1 MSSYPVPSCAASSM
15 DREVPGGGALM
26 VAVRVSDL
34 VSPVRNGRPLGEGDR
49 SALVIAG
56 TEQIRTGDQVVFL
69 KLVAAAPAQLRRDGR
84 VQAQGSPCEH
94 ATLGPLEDWL
104 EQQAGPGVIDEIAE
118 RAVLREDYVKGV
130 RKRLLSRAFVIRAIV
145 LMTLLPDADAREAV
159 IALAGDLAVV
169 PWARAWR
176 PASPRAFGDWR
187 AALGPQPLEELRD
200 IVLGASHAEHEDRD
214 WRAVII
220 GGLKVS
226 SADGTLIRVP
236 DTPANRAAFGST
248 GTGDDSAPF
257 PQIRA
262 LPLNDAS
269 TRGLLGMPHGPA
281 GTDKAAAGQKL
292 LDTAM
297 EEYPHLFTRDRI
309 WLLDRNFPGT
319 ARIARLIARTHV
331 LIRLKSDIPLKMI
344 SPILPD
350 GSYIA
355 EISGDGVTVTVR
367 VIEYYVHVEGQ
378 VVPEMFCLITNL
390 TDIGEYPAIELAA
403 LYKWRWD
410 GSGDRPAGDEILPG
424 RRRPVSRADAPLANP
439 GPGPAGTRRLGR
451 GHRDDPRHRARCRPR
466 RGARP
471 ERAPGRAAR
480 PAPRDPLHRH
490 PPRRHRRDP
499 PRQDRLR
506 RPDQRTRQ
514 TPHDNRQEP
523 APCPQGEMPQ
533 RLRARQPRGHRHPHR
548 PGRHHPRQQAR
559 LTSGTATAARD
570 LPEKLPAGPVEPG
583 RCPARHAGPQHAP
596 GRELPTVT
604 RTSRPAPPA
613 ETTQTP
619 KAHGIAPRAAADDR
633 GPG

>member
-1 MSSYPVPSCAASSM
+1 VSSYPVPSCAASSM

-281 GTDKAAAGQKL
+281 GTDKAAAEQKL

-410 GSGDRPAGDEILPG
+410 GSETALRETKSCLDGAGPSAGPMLRSQTPDLVRQELAAWAAATEMTRGTGRDAALAAAPARNG
-424 RRRPVSRADAPLANP
+424 RRAGQPVRPREIPFTA
-439 GPGPAGTRRLGR
+439 TRRAVIAAIRRGRTGYAALTSALGKLR
-451 GHRDDPRHRARCRPR
+451 TITGRNRHRARKAKCPS
-466 RGARP
+466 AFAHAS
-471 ERAPGRAAR
+471 RA
-480 PAPRDPLHRH
+480 D
-490 PPRRHRRDP
+490 
-499 PRQDRLR
+499 
-506 RPDQRTRQ
+506 
-514 TPHDNRQEP
+514 
-523 APCPQGEMPQ
+523 
-533 RLRARQPRGHRHPHR
+533 
-548 PGRHHPRQQAR
+548 
-559 LTSGTATAARD
+559 TATRTA
-570 LPEKLPAGPVEPG
+570 PAVITLANK
-583 RCPARHAGPQHAP
+583 PA
-596 GRELPTVT
+596 
-604 RTSRPAPPA
+604 
-613 ETTQTP
+613 
-619 KAHGIAPRAAADDR
+619 
-633 GPG
+633 